1 MKLQSRNYLF
11 NYLTI
16 IPVYIFIYFFLR
28 SYLDIERLHSIFF
41 YIGLLLLIP
50 STVLFTI
57 ARIQLGGSFQVSAEA
72 NKLVKTGIYKK
83 IRHPVYLFGIIFL
96 LGIIF
101 VTQRFSL
108 LIILAIVI
116 ILQINRIKKEEKV
129 LTEKFGN
136 EYLEYKKQTWF

>member
-1 MKLQSRNYLF
+1 MKLQTRNYLF

-16 IPVYIFIYFFLR
+16 IVVYLFLFFFLR
-28 SYLDIERLHSIFF
+28 LYLEQGKPLNIFS
-41 YIGLLLLIP
+41 YIGLILLVP
-50 STVLFTI
+50 SILLFTV

-83 IRHPVYLFGIIFL
+83 LRHPIYLFGAL
-96 LGIIF
+96 VVLGIIF
-101 VTQRFSL
+101 ITHTFPIIL
-108 LIILAIVI
+108 ILAIVI
-116 ILQINRIKKEEKV
+116 AMQIKRIKQEEKV